1 MRSIQSIA
9 TSISAYIDIHEKM
22 KLTESQQDVIL
33 EAREAILKSLEIAT
47 SDVSLSEKKIKKIE
61 EKLDTVFNK
70 VISIFSES
78 GSYSPEIIETK
89 LTEVKNEKRKK
100 PEKKKKVK
108 SKKKEKIK
116 SEVTNVDLEP
126 TGELGEEVTL
136 SILQKLDDD
145 IKKLKKQFQSQ
156 NMALLASMAIMEE
169 LTKRM
174 SDFEKRLAKLE
185 K

>member
-1 MRSIQSIA
+1 MRNIQSIA

-22 KLTESQQDVIL
+22 KLTESQRDIIL
-33 EAREAILKSLEIAT
+33 EAREVILKSLEIAT
-47 SDVSLSEKKIKKIE
+47 SDVNLSEKKIKKIE

-108 SKKKEKIK
+108 SKKKKKIK
-116 SEVTNVDLEP
+116 SEEPDVDLEP

-136 SILQKLDDD
+136 NILQKFDDD

-169 LTKRM
+169 ITKKMR
-174 SDFEKRLAKLE
+174 DFEKQLE
-185 K
+185 KLKK